1 VLARSLVPQQRIS
14 GAVRRN
20 ICVFKLHEFYNAGAM
35 AKETVSVRRR
45 VFVVMPFGKKEVP
58 RKVGN
63 EAQPDALSASEKP
76 LKIDFDEIYAKLLAP
91 ALEKA
96 GCQPFRAD
104 QEEAAGDIRRDM
116 FFELVTGDI
125 VLADI
130 SILNANVFY
139 ELGVRHGVA
148 PRGVLCV
155 HAGWSD
161 RPFDVAP
168 DRTFRYDGKLFEPDR
183 HRDEVWEKERLAE
196 VDTLAS
202 TLAAGIEKDVQ
213 TIGSPVYSLVD
224 GLRPA
229 DISGVRTQRATYFN
243 NIADDWTQRVAVARK
258 NGCPED
264 ILTLAGDVPTPL
276 HRRKLLRECAKALVE
291 LGRFVQAEEILN
303 EVLSL
308 EPEDFEARCQLALV
322 INRLGQRAKAEEALV
337 RLAKE
342 RPGDS
347 EAQGILGRVYK
358 DIWRSTW
365 SAKESEAERQ
375 LEGIRN
381 AAPAVLAIKS
391 YNFALRQNLASFYNG
406 VNVVSLLSLLNHLAD
421 VTKRRRVATPVGDL
435 SDLPVIVR
443 IAATSKLEDPG
454 EVVWAKSTLGELSL
468 ATGKD
473 AEEALAFYEDAIADP
488 SLTYF
493 NVKSMLEQVELFTQL
508 GFQHSAADP
517 VRELLMQS
525 CEKLGHPRS
534 QFPRV
539 FVASGH
545 MIDHPDRPQPRFPRN
560 KENSVRAEIARYLD
574 TWKISKGDLALCG
587 GARGADILF
596 AEECLARGALVRLLL
611 ALPEPEFIEESVIL
625 PQGDGNWVERF
636 RVLLEKCDSVAYQD
650 ERLGDPPSREEVF
663 ARNNMWTLNTAR
675 VQGGQTGRGLYALL
689 VWDENPAGD
698 GIGGTSDFARRVA
711 QLGADY
717 RIINPT
723 KINL

>member
-1 VLARSLVPQQRIS
+1 
-14 GAVRRN
+14 
-20 ICVFKLHEFYNAGAM
+20 
-35 AKETVSVRRR
+35 
-45 VFVVMPFGKKEVP
+45 MPFGKKEVP
-58 RKVGN
+58 KKVSN
-63 EAQPDALSASEKP
+63 DAQSETSTASDKP
-76 LKIDFDEIYAKLLAP
+76 LKIDFDEIYTKLLVP

-168 DRTFRYDGKLFEPDR
+168 DRTFRYDGKLLEPDR
-183 HRDEVWEKERLAE
+183 ARDKAWEQERLAE
-196 VDTLAS
+196 VDRLAEM
-202 TLAAGIEKDVQ
+202 LAAAIKKDVE
-213 TIGSPVYSLVD
+213 TIGSPVYALVD

-229 DISGVRTQRATYFN
+229 DISGVHTQRATYFN
-243 NIADDWTQRVAVARK
+243 NIADDWAQRVAVARK
-258 NGCPED
+258 NGYPED

-291 LGRFVQAEEILN
+291 LGRFAQAEEILN

-308 EPEDFEARCQLALV
+308 ESEDFDARCQLALV
-322 INRLGQRAKAEEALV
+322 INRLGKTAKAEEALV
-337 RLAKE
+337 RLAKA
-342 RPGDS
+342 RPGDP
-347 EAQGILGRVYK
+347 EAQGNLGRVYK
-358 DIWRSTW
+358 DIWRSIW
-365 SAKESEAERQ
+365 AGKESEAERQ

-391 YNFALRQNLASFYNG
+391 YNFALRQNLGSFYNG
-406 VNVVSLLSLLNHLAD
+406 VNVVSLLSLLNYLAD
-421 VTKRRRVATPVGDL
+421 ATKRGRVVTPVGDL
-435 SDLPVIVR
+435 SDLSVMVR
-443 IAATSKLEDPG
+443 FAATSKLEDPG

-473 AEEALAFYEDAIADP
+473 AGEALAYYEDAIADP

-508 GFQHSAADP
+508 GFRREATDP
-517 VRELLMQS
+517 VRELLKRS
-525 CEKLGHPRS
+525 CEKLDHPRS

-545 MIDHPDRPQPRFPRN
+545 MIDRPDRPQPRFPRE
-560 KENSVRAEIARYLD
+560 KESAVRGEIARYLD
-574 TWKISKGDLALCG
+574 TWKIGKEDLALCG

-611 ALPEPEFIEESVIL
+611 PLPEPEFIEESVTL

-636 RVLLEKCDSVAYQD
+636 RMLLEKCNAVAYQD
-650 ERLGDPPSREEVF
+650 ERLGDPPNREEVF
-663 ARNNMWTLNTAR
+663 ARNNLWILNTAR
-675 VQGGQTGRGLYALL
+675 VQGGHTGRGLYALL
-689 VWDENPAGD
+689 IWDENPEGD
-698 GIGGTSDFARRVA
+698 GIGGTSDFARRVT

-723 KINL
+723 NINVG